1 VLTLP
6 PPGAR
11 RRGATA
17 PPAYH
22 PAETELLGLVADF
35 PRVVESAARRRAPD
49 RVARHLERL
58 ADAFARFHD
67 ECHPLPKGDEKPS
80 AVHAARIRLAD
91 AAAVV
96 LADGLALLGIA
107 APERI

>member
-1 VLTLP
+1 
-6 PPGAR
+6 
-11 RRGATA
+11 
-17 PPAYH
+17 
-22 PAETELLGLVADF
+22 
-35 PRVVESAARRRAPD
+35 VVESAARRRAPD

-96 LADGLALLGIA
+96 LADGLVLLGIA